1 MMNFNECMEFV
12 NSYSKSGKP
21 VTDLSR
27 AENLMRLVGNPQN
40 RLDFI
45 HVAGTNGKGSTVE
58 YISNA
63 LIYSGYKVGQFTSPF
78 VLHYTDRIRING
90 REIDKESFCEICEF
104 IKNRIDDQPYS
115 QFEITMAIAMW
126 WFEMEGCD
134 IVVLEAGI
142 GGLLDCTNIIE
153 PPVLSVITSISLD
166 HTAILGDTVEKIA
179 RQKAGIIKENSAVIL
194 SMDNNHNIKYLV
206 EKVAK
211 EKNAEFICP
220 ECCDFKYLAME
231 SDGNPFIYKK
241 EQYKTAMFGF
251 HQPKNAVTAIEACRY
266 LMKKGFVV
274 PEYAIRKSIET
285 TQVKARV
292 QYIDGNP
299 PVIVDGGH
307 NPSGVYAL
315 CYVLGDIRIKRNI
328 YTVVGMIDTKD
339 YKRSIEIISG
349 HSDKIFITD
358 DFAANAVPV
367 KKLIKIIADYNKHIA
382 KYNMR
387 LPETTDKFHVPDFE
401 ACKSLAEAVEKAKT
415 LAIENN
421 GIVVVCGSLYL
432 ASKYLNDYQK

>member
-1 MMNFNECMEFV
+1 MMNFDECMEFV

-27 AENLMRLVGNPQN
+27 AENLMRIAGSPEK

-90 REIDKESFCEICEF
+90 REIDEKSFCEICGF
-104 IKNRIDDQPYS
+104 IKKRIDNQPYS
-115 QFEITMAIAMW
+115 QFEITMAIAMR
-126 WFEMEGCD
+126 WFDAEGCD

-142 GGLLDCTNIIE
+142 GGLLDCTNVIE
-153 PPVLSVITSISLD
+153 PPLLSVITSISLD
-166 HTAILGDTVEKIA
+166 HTDVLGDTAEKIA
-179 RQKAGIIKENSAVIL
+179 VQKAGIIKENSAVIL
-194 SMDNNHNIKYLV
+194 SMDNKKSVIDIVKNKAH
-206 EKVAK
+206 
-211 EKNAEFICP
+211 EKNAKFIMP
-220 ECCDFKYLAME
+220 EYCDFKYLAME

-241 EQYKTAMFGF
+241 EQYKTAMLGF
-251 HQPKNAVTAIEACRY
+251 HQPKNAAAAIEACRY
-266 LMKKGFVV
+266 LIKKGFTV
-274 PEYAIRKSIET
+274 PEYAIKKSVET

-307 NPSGVYAL
+307 NIAGIAEL
-315 CYVLGDIRIKRNI
+315 CYVLDNIKLKGIKI
-328 YTVVGMIDTKD
+328 YTVTGMIDTKN
-339 YKRSIEIISG
+339 YQRGIEKIA
-349 HSDKIFITD
+349 HYADKVFVAD
-358 DFAANAVPV
+358 DFAPNAVPAE
-367 KKLIKIIADYNKHIA
+367 K
-382 KYNMR
+382 
-387 LPETTDKFHVPDFE
+387 
-401 ACKSLAEAVEKAKT
+401 LAEISRTAGTHTEVCHSLNDAVEKAKI

-421 GIVVVCGSLYL
+421 GIVVICGSLYL
-432 ASKYLNDYQK
+432 ASKYLNDCQK

>member
-1 MMNFNECMEFV
+1 MMNFEECMEFV

-27 AENLMRLVGNPQN
+27 ARHLMKLAGNPQN

-63 LIYSGYKVGQFTSPF
+63 LIYSGYKVAQFTSPF

-90 REIDKESFCEICEF
+90 KEIDEESFCEICEF
-104 IKNRIDDQPYS
+104 IKNRIDNQPYS

-142 GGLLDCTNIIE
+142 GGLLDCTNIID

-179 RQKAGIIKENSAVIL
+179 VQKAGIIKKNSAVIL
-194 SMDNNHNIKYLV
+194 SMDNKKSVINIVKNT
-206 EKVAK
+206 AH
-211 EKNAEFICP
+211 EKNAEFIMP
-220 ECCDFKYLAME
+220 EYCDFKYLAME
-231 SDGNPFIYKK
+231 SDGNPFTYKK

-251 HQPKNAVTAIEACRY
+251 HQSKNAVTAIEACRY
-266 LMKKGFVV
+266 LMKRGFTV

-292 QYIDGNP
+292 QYINGNP

-307 NPSGVYAL
+307 NPAGIEQL
-315 CYVLGDIRIKRNI
+315 WFVLDDMKLKGKNI
-328 YTVVGMIDTKD
+328 YTVMGMIDSKD
-339 YKRSIEIISG
+339 YFRGVQRISDVSDSI
-349 HSDKIFITD
+349 FLVD
-358 DFAANAVPV
+358 DFAFNSVPAE
-367 KKLIKIIADYNKHIA
+367 KLAEIAEKNTSA
-382 KYNMR
+382 E
-387 LPETTDKFHVPDFE
+387 P
-401 ACKSLAEAVEKAKT
+401 CKSLIEAVEKAKT

-432 ASKYLNDYQK
+432 ASKYLNDCQK

>member
-1 MMNFNECMEFV
+1 MMSFDECMDFV

-27 AENLMRLVGNPQN
+27 AKHLMKLAGNPQN

-58 YISNA
+58 YIANA

-90 REIDKESFCEICEF
+90 REIDEKSFCEICEF

-134 IVVLEAGI
+134 VVVLEAGI
-142 GGLLDCTNIIE
+142 GGILDCTNIIE
-153 PPVLSVITSISLD
+153 PPLLSVITSISLD

-179 RQKAGIIKENSAVIL
+179 QQKAGIIKENSAVII
-194 SMDNNHNIKYLV
+194 SSDNQKSVVDIIKNT
-206 EKVAK
+206 AS
-211 EKNAEFICP
+211 EKNAEFINCRNNYYKP
-220 ECCDFKYLAME
+220 LTNNGLNLGGLPFMYKGTEYKPAM
-231 SDGNPFIYKK
+231 SGVAQGTNSI
-241 EQYKTAMFGF
+241 
-251 HQPKNAVTAIEACRY
+251 TAIEACKY
-266 LMKKGFVV
+266 LRKKGFD
-274 PEYAIRKSIET
+274 ISDKNIQKSIET
-285 TQVKARV
+285 TQIKARM
-292 QYIDGNP
+292 QFIDGTP

-307 NPSGVYAL
+307 NVNGIMILSFQLRHCRYNGKK
-315 CYVLGDIRIKRNI
+315 C
-328 YTVVGMIDTKD
+328 YTVMGMVDSKD
-339 YKRSIEIISG
+339 YDNGVEIISRL
-349 HSDKIFITD
+349 SDKFFTID
-358 DFAANAVPV
+358 DFAANAVPA
-367 KKLIKIIADYNKHIA
+367 KKLAEIAENRTSAEPCD
-382 KYNMR
+382 
-387 LPETTDKFHVPDFE
+387 
-401 ACKSLAEAVEKAKT
+401 SLSEAVEKAKA

-421 GIVVVCGSLYL
+421 GIVVICGSLYL